1 MVTYAREPV
10 QVYLR
15 EDQLQILEALAQQQH
30 TSVADLVRQGV
41 DVFVTSL
48 PAIPKIA
55 NSNLPMADKDPL
67 RGIIGMFSSDT
78 GNLGTDHDRYLVEF
92 EEEDNRPWLRK
103 SS

>member
-15 EDQLQILEALAQQQH
+15 EDQMQILEALAQQQH
-30 TSVADLVRQGV
+30 TSVADLVRQGI
-41 DVFVTSL
+41 DAFVTHL
-48 PAIPKIA
+48 PPLTAAVDTI
-55 NSNLPMADKDPL
+55 STTDDRDPL
-67 RGIIGMFSSDT
+67 RGIIGMFASDT
-78 GNLGTDHDRYLVEF
+78 GDLGTDHDRYLAEF